1 MTATHFSPVDPGGL
15 AEFSVVYTDRSLNHM
30 SAAFQA
36 VMRDLSTTLKEVYG
50 ARSVAIVP
58 GSGTFGMESVARQF
72 ATGKRCLVLRN
83 GWFSY
88 RWTQIFEMGSIPA
101 ESRVLTARP
110 VADRPQ
116 APFVPAPIDEVE
128 AEIRDTRPDVVF
140 APHVET
146 ASGIV
151 LPAEFLKRV
160 AAAAHDVGA
169 LFVLDCIASGTLWV
183 DMRDVGV
190 DVLISAPQ
198 KGWSGTPGAGL
209 VMLGD
214 AARER
219 IDGTRS
225 TSFAMDL
232 AKWLEIMETYERG
245 AHAYHAT
252 MPTDGLRRL
261 RDVMS
266 ETRDFGFEHARE
278 RQIELGRRVR
288 ALLEER
294 GFQSV
299 AGTGFEAPSVVVSY
313 TELDDIVARF
323 AKAGTQV
330 AAGVPLACGEPDDY
344 RAFRIGL
351 FGLDK
356 LADVDRTVA
365 RLTDALDR
373 ALG

>member
-1 MTATHFSPVDPGGL
+1 
-15 AEFSVVYTDRSLNHM
+15 
-30 SAAFQA
+30 
-36 VMRDLSTTLKEVYG
+36 
-50 ARSVAIVP
+50 
-58 GSGTFGMESVARQF
+58 
-72 ATGKRCLVLRN
+72 
-83 GWFSY
+83 
-88 RWTQIFEMGSIPA
+88 
-101 ESRVLTARP
+101 
-110 VADRPQ
+110 
-116 APFVPAPIDEVE
+116 
-128 AEIRDTRPDVVF
+128 
-140 APHVET
+140 
-146 ASGIV
+146 
-151 LPAEFLKRV
+151 
-160 AAAAHDVGA
+160 
-169 LFVLDCIASGTLWV
+169 
-183 DMRDVGV
+183 
-190 DVLISAPQ
+190 
-198 KGWSGTPGAGL
+198 

-225 TSFAMDL
+225 TSFALDL

-245 AHAYHAT
+245 GHAYHAT

-266 ETRDFGFEHARE
+266 ETCEFGFERARE

-288 ALLEER
+288 SLLEER
-294 GFQSV
+294 GFPSV
-299 AGTGFEAPSVVVSY
+299 AGSGFEAPSVVVSY

-323 AKAGTQV
+323 AKVGTQI